1 MGHPDGAHTHGSGGN
16 GLPEVVLVVLAVAVV
31 ATVVGPG
38 RRRRVALRAHDRGRV
53 IVGIGVAAVAGLL
66 ASRWRSWK
74 ASAARTTLRFSRRW
88 CGPHRR
94 LLQAR
99 RANELPAESQRELP
113 GGLHLHFHG
122 VRAEDIA
129 AILVRE
135 TLRDRR

>member
-1 MGHPDGAHTHGSGGN
+1 MIAAG
-16 GLPEVVLVVLAVAVV
+16 
-31 ATVVGPG
+31 
-38 RRRRVALRAHDRGRV
+38 V
-53 IVGIGVAAVAGLL
+53 IVGMGVAVAGLL
-66 ASRWRSWK
+66 AWRWRSWK
-74 ASAARTTLRFSRRW
+74 ASPARTTLRFSRRW

-122 VRAEDIA
+122 VEAEDIA

>member
-1 MGHPDGAHTHGSGGN
+1 LA
-16 GLPEVVLVVLAVAVV
+16 AVAELFYVLMI
-31 ATVVGPG
+31 AAG
-38 RRRRVALRAHDRGRV
+38 V
-53 IVGIGVAAVAGLL
+53 IVGIGVAVAGLL
-66 ASRWRSWK
+66 AWRWRSWK
-74 ASAARTTLRFSRRW
+74 ASPARTTLRFSRRW